1 MDKKTVY
8 IETSIVSYP
17 TARPSS
23 DLLAAAWQKVT
34 IDWWDTQ
41 QDRFDLF
48 ASDIVIEEAVK
59 GKDIAAARR
68 LEALAGIP
76 PSRNN

>member
-1 MDKKTVY
+1 M
-8 IETSIVSYP
+8 
-17 TARPSS
+17 ARPSR
-23 DLLAAAWQKVT
+23 DLSAAAWQKVT

-59 GKDIAAARR
+59 GNDIAAARR

>member
-8 IETSIVSYP
+8 VETSIVSYL

-34 IDWWDTQ
+34 IYWWDTQ

-59 GKDIAAARR
+59 GNDIAAAFRAHHYG
-68 LEALAGIP
+68 L
-76 PSRNN
+76 N